1 MDIMMLDFDQWLEIG
16 MRAGF
21 VSPPVCHTHDGVP
34 MSITEE
40 ADFMEGSDP
49 CIHVMRC
56 YESKEMKEAV
66 EANSFTITEMRN
78 PFRGEFN

>member
-1 MDIMMLDFDQWLEIG
+1 
-16 MRAGF
+16 
-21 VSPPVCHTHDGVP
+21 

-40 ADFMEGSDP
+40 ADFMEGQDP

-66 EANSFTITEMRN
+66 EANSFAIIEMRN